1 MEKIQFTHD
10 ASSMSEALGIST
22 ERRHYLHGVVLF
34 NMVYQNIMVT
44 SLFDDSDDAPVN
56 MRTKSGCLERML
68 ESAENWAEQIYIT
81 WEYCTIDIRT
91 DNDPGGVMFLSMVSA
106 KAKELDLDQE
116 RFCKWW
122 VKHRSEEEKDSN
134 D

>member
-1 MEKIQFTHD
+1 METIQFNHNVKT
-10 ASSMSEALGIST
+10 MSESLNIT
-22 ERRHYLHGVVLF
+22 DERRHYLHAVVLF
-34 NMVYQNIMVT
+34 NMAYQHIMVN
-44 SLFDDSDDAPVN
+44 SLFDDPDEAPIN

-68 ESAENWAEQIYIT
+68 ESAENIEEQIYLA

-91 DNDPGGVMFLSMVSA
+91 DDGPGGAMFLSMVQA

-116 RFCKWW
+116 KFCKWW
-122 VKHRSEEEKDSN
+122 EKHRAEEEKGSN